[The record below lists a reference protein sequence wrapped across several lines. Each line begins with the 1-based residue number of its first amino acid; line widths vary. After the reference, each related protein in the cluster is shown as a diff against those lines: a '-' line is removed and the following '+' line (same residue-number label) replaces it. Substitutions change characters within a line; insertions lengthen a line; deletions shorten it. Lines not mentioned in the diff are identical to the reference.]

1 MMYSKIKTVSR
12 LLILCLVL
20 SFSTIYSQPL
30 TYPKTK
36 KVNVS
41 DTYFGTT
48 VEDPYR
54 WLEDDRSVE
63 TAEWVKEQ
71 NAVTNSYL
79 EKIPFRDSIRSKMK
93 SYWSSLKYTPPFRC
107 GSNYMYYRADGN
119 NNQPILFYMKSLEFV
134 PMMYFDP
141 NKLSADGTTGITQTV
156 PSKDGVYIAFMLND
170 AGSDWSYIRIKE
182 TKSMKTLPERLEN
195 IKFSSIAWFKEGFFY
210 SKYDPKT
217 AQSLSEVNEFHKI
230 YYHQL
235 NTSQDKDSLVYW
247 DKTSNQRNFS
257 ATTTDD
263 QRYLIISGSESTTGN
278 SIAIL
283 DLSKPNASLISV
295 VKGFEFDFNFIGMSG
310 KNLLFLTNHKAPKK
324 KIISINPSTPQE
336 INWKVIVPEQQ
347 DNLVSATRSYN
358 GMLLNYLKDA
368 NSKVY
373 AYDLQGIKKSEIP
386 LNGIGTVNEIN
397 GSEEDSM
404 AFISFVTFTSPQT
417 IYKFNMKTQRLGIQF
432 KAQLNYE
439 ENAYVTKQVF
449 YFSKD
454 GTKVPMFIV
463 HKRGIKIDG
472 TNPTL
477 LFGYGGFDIS
487 KTPEYKPE
495 RMVFLEQGGIFAMAC
510 LRGGGEYGS
519 AWHEAGTKLKKQNV
533 FDDFIAAAE
542 YLIKE
547 KYTNNNKLAISGRSN
562 GGLLIGA
569 TMLQRP
575 DLFKVAVPVVGVL
588 DMLRYHKFTI
598 GWAWKTD
605 YGSSE
610 DSTEFKAL
618 IKYSP
623 LHNIKNEKYP
633 ATLITTGDH
642 DDRVVPAHSFKF
654 AATLQEKQR
663 GDEPILLRIDV
674 NAGHGGD
681 GKPTGK
687 LIEEQTDVF
696 SFIFYN
702 LGMTL

>member
-257 ATTTDD
+257 AATTDD

>member
-1 MMYSKIKTVSR
+1 MMYSKIKTASR

-20 SFSTIYSQPL
+20 SLSTIYSQPL

-63 TAEWVKEQ
+63 TAEWVNEQ

>member
-12 LLILCLVL
+12 LLIFCLVL
-20 SFSTIYSQPL
+20 SFSTTYSQPL
-30 TYPKTK
+30 VYPKTK
-36 KVNVS
+36 KVNVT
-41 DTYFGTT
+41 DTYFGTR

-54 WLEDDRSVE
+54 WLEDDRSAE

-71 NAVTNSYL
+71 NALTNSYL

-107 GSNYMYYRADGN
+107 GSNYMYYRSDGN

-156 PSKDGVYIAFMLND
+156 PSKDGTYIAFMLND

-263 QRYLIISGSESTTGN
+263 QRYLIISGAESTTGN
-278 SIAIL
+278 SISIL
-283 DLSKPNASLISV
+283 DLSKPNSSLISV

-310 KNLLFLTNHKAPKK
+310 KNLLFLTNHKAPRK

-336 INWKVIVPEQQ
+336 ANWKVIVPEQQ
-347 DNLVSATRSYN
+347 ENLVSATRSYN
-358 GMLLNYLKDA
+358 GLLLHYLKDA
-368 NSKVY
+368 SSKVY
-373 AYDLQGIKKSEIP
+373 VYDLQGIKKSEIP
-386 LNGIGTVNEIN
+386 LNGFGTVNEIN
-397 GSEEDSM
+397 GAEEDSM

-463 HKRGIKIDG
+463 HKRGIKIEG

-495 RMVFLEQGGIFAMAC
+495 RMVFLEQGGVFAMAC

-547 KYTNNNKLAISGRSN
+547 KYTNSNKLAISGRSN

-605 YGSSE
+605 YGSSD

-618 IKYSP
+618 MKYSP

-654 AATLQEKQR
+654 AATLQEKQK

-702 LGMTL
+702 LGMSL

>member
-1 MMYSKIKTVSR
+1 MMYSKIKTASR

>member
-1 MMYSKIKTVSR
+1 MLNLKIKMITR

-20 SFSTIYSQPL
+20 SFSITYSQPL
-30 TYPKTK
+30 VYPKTK

-54 WLEDDRSVE
+54 WLEDDRSEE

-71 NAVTNSYL
+71 NIVTTNYL
-79 EKIPFRDSIRSKMK
+79 DKIPFRDSIRSKMK
-93 SYWSSLKYTPPFRC
+93 SYWNSLKYKAPFKC
-107 GSNYMYYRADGN
+107 GNNYMYYRSDGR

-141 NKLSADGTTGITQTV
+141 NKLSEDGTTEITQTV
-156 PSKDGVYIAFMLND
+156 PSKEGTYIAFVLND
-170 AGSDWSYIRIKE
+170 AGSDWSYVRIKE

-235 NTSQDKDSLVYW
+235 NSSQEKDSLVYL
-247 DKTSNQRNFS
+247 DRTSKQRNFS
-257 ATTTDD
+257 AVTTDD
-263 QRYLIISGSESTTGN
+263 QRYLIISGAESTTGN
-278 SIAIL
+278 SISIL
-283 DLSKPNASLISV
+283 DLSKSNATPTSV
-295 VKGFEFDFNFIGMSG
+295 VKGFNYDFTYIGMSG
-310 KNLLFLTNHKAPKK
+310 KNLLFLTNYKAPQK
-324 KIISINPSTPQE
+324 KIISINPITPEE
-336 INWKVIVPEQQ
+336 INWKVIVPEQK

-358 GMLLNYLKDA
+358 SMLLHYLKDA

-373 AYDLQGIKKSEIP
+373 VYDLLGIKKSEIP
-386 LNGIGTVNEIN
+386 LSGIGTVDEIT

-417 IYKFNMKTQRLGIQF
+417 IYKFNMKTQRLGMQF

-439 ENAYVTKQVF
+439 ENAYITKQVF
-449 YFSKD
+449 YNSKD
-454 GTKVPMFIV
+454 GTKIPMFIV
-463 HKRGIKIDG
+463 HKRDIKLDG
-472 TNPTL
+472 NNPTL

-495 RMVFLEQGGIFAMAC
+495 RLVFLENGGIFVMAC

-547 KYTNNNKLAISGRSN
+547 KYTNSDKLAISGRSN
-562 GGLLIGA
+562 GGLLVGA

-575 DLFKVAVPVVGVL
+575 DLFKVAVPVVGVM

-598 GWAWKTD
+598 GWAWKSD
-605 YGSSE
+605 YGSSD
-610 DSTEFKAL
+610 DSTEFKA
-618 IKYSP
+618 IYKYSP
-623 LHNIKNEKYP
+623 LHNVKFEKYP

-663 GDEPILLRIDV
+663 SDSPILIRIDV
-674 NAGHGGD
+674 NAGHGGA

>member
-1 MMYSKIKTVSR
+1 MYSKIKTASR

-63 TAEWVKEQ
+63 TAEWVNEQ

-439 ENAYVTKQVF
+439 ENAYVTKQIF

>member
-1 MMYSKIKTVSR
+1 MYSKIKTASR

-20 SFSTIYSQPL
+20 SLSTIYSQPL

-63 TAEWVKEQ
+63 TAEWVNEQ

>member
-1 MMYSKIKTVSR
+1 MYSKIKTVSR